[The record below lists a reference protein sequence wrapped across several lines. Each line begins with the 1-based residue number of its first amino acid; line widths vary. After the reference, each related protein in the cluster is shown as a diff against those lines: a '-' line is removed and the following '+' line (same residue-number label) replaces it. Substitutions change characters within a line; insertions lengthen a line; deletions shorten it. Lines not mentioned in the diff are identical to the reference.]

1 MDGLRA
7 EEGDGLEQKPGVLLT
22 AKPDKALSLSQTLP
36 QDGRALPGRRLP
48 LRPSG
53 HAEPSAQKET
63 FNQIKCLF

>member
-7 EEGDGLEQKPGVLLT
+7 EEGDGLEQKPGVLLA
-22 AKPDKALSLSQTLP
+22 AKPDKALSPQTLP

-53 HAEPSAQKET
+53 CAEPSAQKET
-63 FNQIKCLF
+63 FNQLKCLF